1 MQTLKELTNES
12 FDAIHNILY
21 NHLIETKGEC
31 DHDEH
36 GQLLVDVIDSLNVK
50 VLLKN

>member
-12 FDAIHNILY
+12 YDAIHNILY
-21 NHLIETKGEC
+21 NHLIEAKGEC

-36 GQLLVDVIDSLNVK
+36 GQLLVDVIWE
-50 VLLKN
+50 LKKRLTRK

>member
-12 FDAIHNILY
+12 FDAIHNIIY
-21 NHLIETKGEC
+21 NHLIEAKGEC

-36 GQLLVDVIDSLNVK
+36 SQLLLADIIDELNTK
-50 VLLKN
+50 L

>member
-31 DHDEH
+31 DHDKH
-36 GQLLVDVIDSLNVK
+36 GELLVDVIWE
-50 VLLKN
+50 LKKRLTRE

>member
-12 FDAIHNILY
+12 FDTIHNIIY
-21 NHLIETKGEC
+21 NHLIEAKGEC

-36 GQLLVDVIDSLNVK
+36 GQLLADIIDELNTK
-50 VLLKN
+50 L